1 MASVGSARVNVNTD
15 KFVLIAVILLWLA
28 SILFSLSALFELLFG
43 KLSIRDLWMVLTI
56 LS

>member
-28 SILFSLSALFELLFG
+28 SILFSLSALFELFFS
-43 KLSIRDLWMVLTI
+43 KLCIRDLWMVLTI

>member
-15 KFVLIAVILLWLA
+15 EFVLIAVILLWLA

>member
-28 SILFSLSALFELLFG
+28 SILFSLSALFELFFS

>member
-1 MASVGSARVNVNTD
+1 MAGVGSARVNVNTD